1 MTGARRHRRL
11 PDYAPIAMKDY
22 LTSPDAR
29 TQRERQRKRLK
40 LFLLGHIAYLATD
53 LFLAWLYF
61 TEAITGLVFWSFIA
75 SHVVINAGFVTL
87 FLTGLNRRLPDRSLG
102 HYAITVGVLSNLA
115 VLALI
120 GEYRAI
126 YLIFCVTPFLS
137 ASFKLSMRQ
146 VAGLLALSQVGHL
159 LVIGGLWIS
168 GQPISLGYEFAL
180 WLMLTAELL
189 VVSQVAASVS
199 AMRRGLLVAYGEAE
213 RLATAD
219 PLTGV
224 LNRRALFDSIDIA
237 LRDPEPRTGDDTV
250 LALIDLD
257 HFKTI
262 NDNHGH
268 DIGDQ
273 LLVAFT
279 AAVRANIRG
288 TDRFG
293 RYGGDEF
300 VLFLRGTTR
309 PMAMAVFE
317 RIQGALA
324 AIQLPGLDSPPSASI
339 GAINVFRG
347 LGVDEA
353 IRRADAV
360 LYEVKR
366 SGRAHARLVDGKE
379 VDPGIAAPV
388 SGSMQGSLITV

>member
-1 MTGARRHRRL
+1 MTE
-11 PDYAPIAMKDY
+11 Y

-40 LFLLGHIAYLATD
+40 LFFLGHVAYLPTD
-53 LFLAWLYF
+53 AFLGWLYII
-61 TEAITGLVFWSFIA
+61 EAISGLVFWSFIA
-75 SHVVINAGFVTL
+75 AHVLITAGFTTL

-102 HYAITVGVLSNLA
+102 HYGITVGVLSNLA
-115 VLALI
+115 VLAMI

-126 YLIFCVTPFLS
+126 YLVFCITPFLS
-137 ASFKLSMRQ
+137 AAFKLNLRQ
-146 VAGLLALSQVGHL
+146 VAALLGLSQIGHL
-159 LVIGGLWIS
+159 AVIAGLWAS
-168 GQPISLGYEFAL
+168 GQPISLGQELVL
-180 WLMLTAELL
+180 WLMLTVELL

-199 AMRRGLLVAYGEAE
+199 AMRRNLLVAYGEAE

-237 LRDPEPRTGDDTV
+237 LRDPEPRSGDDTV

-262 NDNHGH
+262 NDTHGH
-268 DIGDQ
+268 DVGDQ

-279 AAVRANIRG
+279 AAVRANIRA

-309 PMAMAVFE
+309 ELAMSVFE

-324 AIQLPGLDSPPSASI
+324 AIRLPGLESPPSASI
-339 GAINVFRG
+339 GAITVCHG

-366 SGRAHARLVDGKE
+366 SGRAHARLADGDK
-379 VDPGIAAPV
+379 VDPGITAPGPGPAPV
-388 SGSMQGSLITV
+388 QGSLITV

>member
-1 MTGARRHRRL
+1 MT
-11 PDYAPIAMKDY
+11 DY

-40 LFLLGHIAYLATD
+40 LLMQGHAAYLPTD
-53 LFLAWLYF
+53 VFLAWLYII
-61 TEAITGLVFWSFIA
+61 EAISGTAFWSFIA
-75 SHVVINAGFVTL
+75 AHVLINAGFITL

-102 HYAITVGVLSNLA
+102 YYGILVGVLSNLA
-115 VLALI
+115 VLAAI

-126 YLIFCVTPFLS
+126 YLVFCITPFLS
-137 ASFKLSMRQ
+137 AAFKLNLRQ
-146 VAGLLALSQVGHL
+146 ISGLLALSQVGHL
-159 LVIGGLWIS
+159 VVIAGLWAT
-168 GQPISLGYEFAL
+168 GQPISLGHELAL
-180 WLMLTAELL
+180 WLMLTVELL

-199 AMRRGLLVAYGEAE
+199 AMRRRLLVAYGEAE

-237 LRDPEPRTGDDTV
+237 LHDPEPPSGDDTV

-262 NDNHGH
+262 NDTHGH
-268 DIGDQ
+268 DVGDQ
-273 LLVAFT
+273 LLIAFT
-279 AAVRANIRG
+279 AAVRANIRS

-309 PMAMAVFE
+309 SLAMAVFE

-324 AIQLPGLDSPPSASI
+324 AIQLPGLEKPPSASI
-339 GAINVFRG
+339 GAITVCQG
-347 LGVDEA
+347 LSVDDA

-366 SGRAHARLVDGKE
+366 TGRAHARITDGAE
-379 VDPGIAAPV
+379 VDPRIGPPAP
-388 SGSMQGSLITV
+388 MQGEMVVV

>member
-1 MTGARRHRRL
+1 MT
-11 PDYAPIAMKDY
+11 DY

-40 LFLLGHIAYLATD
+40 LLMQGHAAYLPTD
-53 LFLAWLYF
+53 VFLAWLYII
-61 TEAITGLVFWSFIA
+61 EAISGTAFWSFIA
-75 SHVVINAGFVTL
+75 AHVLINAGFITL

-102 HYAITVGVLSNLA
+102 YYGILVGVLSNLA
-115 VLALI
+115 VLAAI

-126 YLIFCVTPFLS
+126 YLVFCITPFLS
-137 ASFKLSMRQ
+137 AAFKLNLRQ
-146 VAGLLALSQVGHL
+146 ISGLLALSQVGHL
-159 LVIGGLWIS
+159 VVIAGLWAT
-168 GQPISLGYEFAL
+168 GQPISLGHELAL
-180 WLMLTAELL
+180 WLMLTVELL

-199 AMRRGLLVAYGEAE
+199 AMRRRLLVAYGEAE

-237 LRDPEPRTGDDTV
+237 LHDPEPPSGDDTV

-262 NDNHGH
+262 NDTHGH
-268 DIGDQ
+268 DVGDQ
-273 LLVAFT
+273 LLIAFT
-279 AAVRANIRG
+279 AAVRANIRS

-309 PMAMAVFE
+309 SLAMAVFE

-324 AIQLPGLDSPPSASI
+324 AIQLPGLEKPPSASI
-339 GAINVFRG
+339 GAITVCQG
-347 LGVDEA
+347 LSVDDA

-366 SGRAHARLVDGKE
+366 TGRAHARITDGAE
-379 VDPGIAAPV
+379 VDPRIAPPAP
-388 SGSMQGSLITV
+388 MQGEMVVV